1 MLLNIPLPNLETNEN
16 KNGKN
21 AATDS
26 CHSSENNSS
35 DGNESGAGNTSNEAF
50 FNN

>member
-1 MLLNIPLPNLETNEN
+1 MLLNILLPNLETNEN

-21 AATDS
+21 VATNS

-35 DGNESGAGNTSNEAF
+35 DENKSGVSNVSNKAF